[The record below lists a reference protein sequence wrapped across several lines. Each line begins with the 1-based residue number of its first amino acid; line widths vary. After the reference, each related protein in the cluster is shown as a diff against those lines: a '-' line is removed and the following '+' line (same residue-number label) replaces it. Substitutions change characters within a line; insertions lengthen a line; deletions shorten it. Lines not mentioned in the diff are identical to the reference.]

1 MTPRDR
7 DWMRWWDMMRHD
19 ETWWRRHDKTW
30 WWHYDDIM
38 KLSFLELGGTS
49 ATPFELAKGAAKGHV
64 HRLGSAGIWPGQHW
78 HDHTR
83 TGRYKPELHCLSMSF
98 IIILRNSIR
107 FHTFA
112 LIVAI
117 LVNILSHLHLSLL
130 FEAFSI
136 RHRIN
141 GASKVPKPVYTLRS
155 LLQKTWSLR
164 WSHNPT
170 MRSLISGK
178 NMQWSYTGQFELQTI
193 YKPCFYSKV
202 VINAYGNL
210 PTNYRGDCCWYVKQ
224 RDGMGCSS
232 SIASSQGTSKHV
244 AMMTCFEISPFIEK
258 WGVRC
263 GYICIYYH
271 TSLSHHYSI
280 FHSSPFT
287 YHIITCNE
295 IRSGLW
301 KGHVIHVLVQSQ
313 KSALARGGPFW

>member
-19 ETWWRRHDKTW
+19 DDDMIRHD
-30 WWHYDDIM
+30 DDIM
-38 KLSFLELGGTS
+38 MILWWYYETVFFGTRGTS

-178 NMQWSYTGQFELQTI
+178 NMQWSYTGQFELQTMFLF
-193 YKPCFYSKV
+193 KGC
-202 VINAYGNL
+202 N
-210 PTNYRGDCCWYVKQ
+210 Q
-224 RDGMGCSS
+224 RVWKSS
-232 SIASSQGTSKHV
+232 H
-244 AMMTCFEISPFIEK
+244 
-258 WGVRC
+258 
-263 GYICIYYH
+263 
-271 TSLSHHYSI
+271 
-280 FHSSPFT
+280 
-287 YHIITCNE
+287 
-295 IRSGLW
+295 
-301 KGHVIHVLVQSQ
+301 
-313 KSALARGGPFW
+313 